1 MHSFRIRTD
10 LHNHSCLS
18 PCAELTMSPA
28 RLVREASRCGIEI
41 LALTDHNS
49 ARNLPAFRTCCLGAG
64 ILPVFGLEVN
74 TAEEV
79 HVVCLFEE
87 LSQASEF
94 GEYIESLLPPIDNA
108 PHLFGDQVIVDAEEN
123 ILGFYEPSLFSG
135 ADISFFDL
143 IGQVT
148 DAGGLAIPAH
158 IDRNSNGAVSQLGF
172 LPDLRYSAVESIRI
186 PPPCSVRSH
195 TVITGSDAHRPQDVG
210 RRSFFI
216 TGAHRVSFSALS
228 EALREKRTA
237 FL

>member
-1 MHSFRIRTD
+1 MHGTRIRTD

-18 PCAELTMSPA
+18 PCGELTMSPA
-28 RLVREASRCGIEI
+28 RLVREARSCNIEI

-49 ARNLPAFRTCCLGAG
+49 ARNLPAFRDCCLGAG

-79 HVVCLFEE
+79 HVICLFEE
-87 LSQASEF
+87 LSKALEY
-94 GEYIESLLPPIDNA
+94 GEYIESLLPPVDNA

-123 ILGFYEPSLFSG
+123 ILGFYEKSLFSG

-148 DAGGLAIPAH
+148 DSGGLVIPAH
-158 IDRNSNGAVSQLGF
+158 IDRNSNGAAAQLGF
-172 LPDLRYSAVESIRI
+172 LPDLPYSAVESIRI
-186 PPPCSVRSH
+186 PPPCSVWSN
-195 TVITGSDAHRPQDVG
+195 TVITGSDAHRPEHVG

-216 TGAHRVSFSALS
+216 TGVQKASFSAL
-228 EALREKRTA
+228 EDALREGRTA
-237 FL
+237 FH